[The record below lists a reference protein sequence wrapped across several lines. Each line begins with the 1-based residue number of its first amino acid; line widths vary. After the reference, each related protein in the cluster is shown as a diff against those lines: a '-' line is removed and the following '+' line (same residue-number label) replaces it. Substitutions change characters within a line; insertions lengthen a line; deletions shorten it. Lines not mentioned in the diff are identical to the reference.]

1 MQEDKVVFYNQMY
14 AIQPNAYRVEN
25 NSNTVLRRP
34 INGDEIKRE
43 TEKGKD

>member
-1 MQEDKVVFYNQMY
+1 MQEDKVVFYNQMC
-14 AIQPNAYRVEN
+14 AIQPNVYRVEN

-34 INGDEIKRE
+34 INGDEINRE